1 MPEDSLLRGEKIY
14 EYDLDLTGITDFGVS
29 LEAIMSG
36 RESVPPQGA
45 RFDLAF
51 AGRARGRICGAVSG
65 IDYLRIRADG
75 RIDLDIKATI
85 ATDDGHRIA
94 LAAGGVLMPRPDEPI
109 VNIFENVSLTTAAAD
124 YAWVN
129 TGQIWAVGSVN
140 MTTGKVH
147 VEAFM
152 Q

>member
-1 MPEDSLLRGEKIY
+1 MTPTPAIHGEKIY
-14 EYDLDLTGITDFGVS
+14 EYDLDLTGVTDFGVG
-29 LEAIMSG
+29 LEAAMRG
-36 RESVPPQGA
+36 HLPPQGA

-51 AGRARGRICGAVSG
+51 AGRARGRINGSVSG

-94 LAAGGVLMPRPDEPI
+94 LAAGGVLMTRPGEPI
-109 VNIFENVSLTTAAAD
+109 IDIFENVSLTTGAAD
-124 YAWVN
+124 YAWTN
-129 TGQIWAVGSVN
+129 TRQIFATGVAN
-140 MTTGKVH
+140 MATGKVH